1 MSDEQETLEQTIAR
15 IEAGDAMRDTD
26 EVVTLVAEKRP
37 LDKLVPVRLT
47 DEQYR
52 QLRAS
57 AQRMGVGPS
66 TLGRIWILEKL
77 REAQPARESA

>member
-1 MSDEQETLEQTIAR
+1 MTVEHETLEQTIAR
-15 IEAGDAMRDTD
+15 IEAGDAVRDTD
-26 EVVTLVAEKRP
+26 EVVTLDVEKRP

-52 QLRAS
+52 QLREEAK
-57 AQRMGVGPS
+57 RIGVGPS

-77 REAQPARESA
+77 REAPSARESA